1 MSLTAQ
7 GRGLWIALASFVVWG
22 LMPLYWHLLKAVPSF
37 QIVLHR
43 AVWCALLVAA
53 YLTWTQGRGWL
64 RGVLSQPRLAAM
76 LAVSGVLIA
85 FNWSLYVWAVNAGHV
100 VETSLGYF
108 INPLLNVVIGVVFLR
123 ERLFPAQWVAVAM
136 AAAGVLWLT
145 LHYGSFP
152 WIALA
157 LAGSFAIYGLIRKF
171 AAVDAVTGLGV
182 ENLYVFLPALVALLW
197 IESHGTGG
205 FVSLRWGGMADVL
218 LVLGG
223 ALTALPLIGF
233 AYAVRRVSLS
243 VVGLLQYLAPTLQLL
258 CGVFFFGEPFGPD
271 RMIGFGFIWA
281 GLAVFAVDGLLRARR
296 RVVAQQA

>member
-1 MSLTAQ
+1 
-7 GRGLWIALASFVVWG
+7 GGG
-22 LMPLYWHLLKAVPSF
+22 
-37 QIVLHR
+37 
-43 AVWCALLVAA
+43 VA
-53 YLTWTQGRGWL
+53 
-64 RGVLSQPRLAAM
+64 
-76 LAVSGVLIA
+76 
-85 FNWSLYVWAVNAGHV
+85 
-100 VETSLGYF
+100 
-108 INPLLNVVIGVVFLR
+108 
-123 ERLFPAQWVAVAM
+123 
-136 AAAGVLWLT
+136 WLT
-145 LHYGSFP
+145 FNYGSFP

-182 ENLYVFLPALVALLW
+182 ENLYVFLPALVALAW
-197 IESHGTGG
+197 FESQGSGG

-258 CGVFFFGEPFGPD
+258 CGVFVFGEPFGTD
-271 RMIGFGFIWA
+271 RMVGFGFIWA
-281 GLAVFAVDGLLRARR
+281 GLAVFAVDGLLRSRR